1 MRLKSAGGI
10 SLLSLSSLPSAS
22 VARLSVLLCNSVIG
36 YSFQPCSYRKGYQSG
51 AQRLPFLGRRL
62 EQPLGV
68 GGYALLANAIYVYR
82 PSKLDRTQPCFCPF
96 WPMHCLLVT
105 FLCCLRRCCL
115 TYLLQNNRRAQHS
128 RQLSTASDIKMTQPL
143 TVVAMG

>member
-36 YSFQPCSYRKGYQSG
+36 HSFQPCSYRKGYQSG

-68 GGYALLANAIYVYR
+68 GGYALLANAIHVYT
-82 PSKLDRTQPCFCPF
+82 PSKLDRTQPSFCRF
-96 WPMHCLLVT
+96 WPMRCLLVLSQTLFSDLFAWEQLKSAT
-105 FLCCLRRCCL
+105 FSS
-115 TYLLQNNRRAQHS
+115 AQHS
-128 RQLSTASDIKMTQPL
+128 IRYQNDSAIDRGCNGLS
-143 TVVAMG
+143 G